1 MNGICQINHNNHYCK
16 ITDSEI
22 NLKLI
27 DIEDIYNFLV
37 SLLNDLTILKFT

>member
-1 MNGICQINHNNHYCK
+1 MNGICQINHSYHFCW

-27 DIEDIYNFLV
+27 DIEDI
-37 SLLNDLTILKFT
+37 